1 MGFLAILLLGVG
13 LSLDALAISLS
24 LGFLHCGIKA
34 SRWVRFPII
43 VGVFHFFMILIGWF
57 VGDSAHGY
65 IQRYDHYIAFILLA
79 LVGIKMMKESF
90 DKDLDKEDSC
100 DVFSMRNT
108 LMVSL
113 AISIDALITGFSLG
127 MVPPQLGLETVCG
140 NIILTAAI
148 IGAISLILSF
158 TGLYI
163 GRKSKVKLGNKAEF
177 IGGLILLLLG
187 VKILIE
193 HLLAQ

>member
-43 VGVFHFFMILIGWF
+43 VGIFHFCMILIGWF
-57 VGDSAHGY
+57 VGASAHEY
-65 IQRYDHYIAFILLA
+65 IERYDHFIAFILLA
-79 LVGIKMMKESF
+79 FVGVKMMKESF
-90 DKDLDKEDSC
+90 DKDEDKENPC
-100 DVFSMRNT
+100 DVFSLRNT
-108 LMVSL
+108 LIVSL

-127 MVPPQLGLETVCG
+127 MVPPKLGLETVCG
-140 NIILTAAI
+140 NVILSAAI
-148 IGAISLILSF
+148 IGAVSLIMSF
-158 TGLYI
+158 TGLFI

-193 HLLAQ
+193 HLCA